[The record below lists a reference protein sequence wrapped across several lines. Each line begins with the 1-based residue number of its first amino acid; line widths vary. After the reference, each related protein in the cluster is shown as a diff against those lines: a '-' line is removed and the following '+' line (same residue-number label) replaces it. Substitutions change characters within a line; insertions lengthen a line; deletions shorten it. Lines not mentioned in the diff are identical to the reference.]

1 MIPTLIFAFQNIGIL
16 LLPSEDWHE
25 VYNGLWGYNAI
36 LSSAAIMCVFF
47 AFNRMSFLVG
57 MVNLSLTVANQ
68 YALRTTMTL
77 EVSISCENSKINKIK
92 SYSLLDF

>member
-1 MIPTLIFAFQNIGIL
+1 MTFDFQNIGIL

-25 VYNGLWGYNAI
+25 VYDGLWGYNAI

-47 AFNRMSFLVG
+47 AFNHMSFLVG
-57 MVNLSLTVANQ
+57 MVNLSLTVAIQ

-77 EVSISCENSKINKIK
+77 EVSFKTTSFP
-92 SYSLLDF
+92 LLHFWTDWIECKNGK

>member
-1 MIPTLIFAFQNIGIL
+1 MIFYLGIL
-16 LLPSEDWHE
+16 LLPSQDWHE

-77 EVSISCENSKINKIK
+77 EVSKINKLFT
-92 SYSLLDF
+92 SYSIIRYVYTS